1 MYVLKIMYYS
11 IFTLYSK
18 STLYVLK
25 ITPLVIYPSCLYSKL
40 WTASWVLNVWDHG
53 FSLIKHILEHFTC
66 AFWKVIV
73 FVNKRIVLKLSRF
86 HILATII
93 PYSSVK
99 CMLFF
104 INNYC
109 IQQDSFSFLNR
120 KEQAWTSL
128 TKSFGQKQEIMVK
141 ISLTF
146 QLKNLL
152 QLQEHSKQG

>member
-1 MYVLKIMYYS
+1 MSGTMDLVLSNTFWNI
-11 IFTLYSK
+11 L
-18 STLYVLK
+18 
-25 ITPLVIYPSCLYSKL
+25 LVP
-40 WTASWVLNVWDHG
+40 
-53 FSLIKHILEHFTC
+53 
-66 AFWKVIV
+66 FWKVIV

-120 KEQAWTSL
+120 KEQA
-128 TKSFGQKQEIMVK
+128 
-141 ISLTF
+141 
-146 QLKNLL
+146 
-152 QLQEHSKQG
+152 